1 MTKTPLLFT
10 TKANTLKFLQNKL
23 SKSKIE
29 PLFDFTVLEWKQNSN
44 NIVNSIFKKFIN
56 QKIIIRSSAKGED
69 SFDNSQAG
77 SYLSILNINSNKKSE
92 IKNSINSV
100 NQSYLK
106 KNNLHLLLCFI
117 FIFNLSLTFANIN
130 NQISISQ
137 IKLENN
143 QENIIIDLQQS
154 SQLSPKIIEL
164 LERGIPIVFNL
175 KIDLIKE
182 EKYWFDKVIDQNNF
196 VYQIKY
202 FSLRKVFEVI
212 DINGNKKIFEDEQ
225 EAIKN
230 LLSDKEIIIK
240 KYIHLN
246 NTKLK
251 IWVELDKK
259 RLPKAIQADI
269 FNKSWDAE
277 SNMIIFDMNKL

>member
-106 KNNLHLLLCFI
+106 KNY
-117 FIFNLSLTFANIN
+117 T
-130 NQISISQ
+130 
-137 IKLENN
+137 
-143 QENIIIDLQQS
+143 
-154 SQLSPKIIEL
+154 
-164 LERGIPIVFNL
+164 
-175 KIDLIKE
+175 
-182 EKYWFDKVIDQNNF
+182 
-196 VYQIKY
+196 
-202 FSLRKVFEVI
+202 
-212 DINGNKKIFEDEQ
+212 
-225 EAIKN
+225 
-230 LLSDKEIIIK
+230 
-240 KYIHLN
+240 
-246 NTKLK
+246 
-251 IWVELDKK
+251 
-259 RLPKAIQADI
+259 
-269 FNKSWDAE
+269 
-277 SNMIIFDMNKL
+277 